1 MTLPTR
7 SAQAA
12 SLPVGR
18 RLTRAAVEFLPPMA
32 VALLIL
38 PYIIQYGKLVP
49 WQPSTIDLQVYVY
62 AVKDML
68 AGRDIFAT
76 TTPFW
81 RLYFIY
87 PPIAAILM
95 TPLAIGPYVFWQVVW
110 TGGLVW
116 AQQSVLKRC
125 GAPRGWK
132 LGLLGIAVVL
142 AVEPIRTTLGYG
154 QVNTMLMA
162 LVVADLLPD
171 RPGQRRRIPQG
182 ILIGLAAAIKLTPA
196 LFVIFMFLI
205 GKRRAAITAIISFAV
220 FTGIGAILLFGESV
234 VFFGGLSGGDTRTA
248 SPLYTGNQSLLGVFF
263 RLGDSS
269 RTTTVLGLA
278 VAGVLAV
285 LGCLVAAY
293 WWANNEKVFAVAIVG
308 ITTCLASPLS
318 WTHHYVWILPLG
330 MAVLSPGVPRWARY
344 IGGLWVVWVCI
355 CLPLAVL
362 PYAGGRERQFNF
374 LQQLVANLGPMLGV
388 ILLVGLA
395 WQLVVTTRAHALP
408 TTASR

>member
-1 MTLPTR
+1 VTLPTR
-7 SAQAA
+7 SAPVA
-12 SLPVGR
+12 SLPIGR
-18 RLTRAAVEFLPPMA
+18 RLARASVEFLPPMA
-32 VALLIL
+32 AALLIL
-38 PYIIQYGKLVP
+38 PYVIQFGKAFP
-49 WQPSTIDLQVYVY
+49 WKPSTIDLQVYVY
-62 AVKDML
+62 TVKDML
-68 AGRDIFAT
+68 AGKDIFAS

-81 RLYFIY
+81 DLYFIY

-95 TPLAIGPYVFWQVVW
+95 TPLAFGPYVFWQVVW

-132 LGLLGIAVVL
+132 LGLLGIAVLL

-154 QVNTMLMA
+154 QVNTILMA

-171 RPGQRRRIPQG
+171 PPEHQRRIPQG

-196 LFVIFMFLI
+196 LFVIFMLLI

-220 FTGIGAILLFGESV
+220 FTGIGAILVFRETV
-234 VFFGGLSGGDTRTA
+234 VFFSGLSGGDTRTA

-269 RTTTVLGLA
+269 RTTALLGLA

-285 LGCLVAAY
+285 LGCLVAAH
-293 WWANNEKVFAVAIVG
+293 WWRSDEKVFAVAIVG
-308 ITTCLASPLS
+308 LTTCLASPLS
-318 WTHHYVWILPLG
+318 WTHHYVWILPMA

-344 IGGLWVVWVCI
+344 VGGFWVIWVCV

-362 PYAGGRERQFNF
+362 PYGGGRERQFDF

-388 ILLVGLA
+388 ILLIGLA
-395 WQLVVTTRAHALP
+395 WQLAVSARSQPVP
-408 TTASR
+408 TTAN

>member
-7 SAQAA
+7 SAQDA
-12 SLPVGR
+12 SLPIRR
-18 RLTRAAVEFLPPMA
+18 RLTRAAVEFLPPMT

-38 PYIIQYGKLVP
+38 PFIIQYGRLVP

-68 AGRDIFAT
+68 AGRDIFTT

-81 RLYFIY
+81 WLFFIY

-95 TPLAIGPYVFWQVVW
+95 TPLALGPYVFWQVVW

-132 LGLLGIAVVL
+132 LGLLGIAVLL

-171 RPGQRRRIPQG
+171 RPGNRRRIPQG
-182 ILIGLAAAIKLTPA
+182 VLTGLAAAIKLTPA

-205 GKRRAAITAIISFAV
+205 GKRRAALTAIISFAA
-220 FTGIGAILLFGESV
+220 FTGIAAILLFRETV

-248 SPLYTGNQSLLGVFF
+248 SPLYTGNQSLLGVFY

-278 VAGVLAV
+278 VAGILAV
-285 LGCLVAAY
+285 LGCLIAAS
-293 WWANNEKVFAVAIVG
+293 WWRNNEKVFAVAIVG
-308 ITTCLASPLS
+308 LTTCLASPLS
-318 WTHHYVWILPLG
+318 WTHHYVWILPMG

-344 IGGLWVVWVCI
+344 VGGLWVIWVCA

-362 PYAGGRERQFNF
+362 PYAGGRERQFDF
-374 LQQLVANLGPMLGV
+374 LQQLVANLGPVLGV

-395 WQLVVTTRAHALP
+395 WQLVVTTRVEAIATP
-408 TTASR
+408 ARP

>member
-1 MTLPTR
+1 
-7 SAQAA
+7 
-12 SLPVGR
+12 
-18 RLTRAAVEFLPPMA
+18 MA

-38 PYIIQYGKLVP
+38 PYIIQFGQAIP
-49 WQPSTIDLQVYVY
+49 WEPSTIDLQVYTY
-62 AVKDML
+62 TVKDML
-68 AGRDIFAT
+68 AGKDFFAT

-81 RLYFIY
+81 DLYFIY

-95 TPLAIGPYVFWQVVW
+95 TPLAFGPYVFWQVVW

-132 LGLLGIAVVL
+132 LGLLGIAVLL

-154 QVNTMLMA
+154 QVNTILMA

-171 RPGQRRRIPQG
+171 PPEHRRRIPQG
-182 ILIGLAAAIKLTPA
+182 TLIGLAAAIKLTPA

-205 GKRRAAITAIISFAV
+205 GKRRAAITAMISFAV
-220 FTGIGAILLFGESV
+220 FTGIAAILLFRETV
-234 VFFGGLSGGDTRTA
+234 VFYGGLSGGDTRTA

-269 RTTTVLGLA
+269 RTTTLLGLA

-285 LGCLVAAY
+285 LGCLVAAH
-293 WWANNEKVFAVAIVG
+293 WWRSDEKVFAVAIVG

-318 WTHHYVWILPLG
+318 WTHHYVWILPMA

-344 IGGLWVVWVCI
+344 VGGFWVVWVCV

-362 PYAGGRERQFNF
+362 PYGGGRERQFDF

-395 WQLVVTTRAHALP
+395 WQLVVPARGQPIP
-408 TTASR
+408 TTAS

>member
-1 MTLPTR
+1 VTLLTR
-7 SAQAA
+7 SAPAG
-12 SLPVGR
+12 SLPVSQ
-18 RLTRAAVEFLPPMA
+18 RLARAAVEFLPPMA

-38 PYIIQYGKLVP
+38 PYIIKDGKAFP
-49 WQPSTIDLQVYVY
+49 WEPSTVDLQVYVY

-76 TTPFW
+76 TTPVW
-81 RLYFIY
+81 DLYFIY

-95 TPLAIGPYVFWQVVW
+95 TPLAFGPYVFWQVVW

-132 LGLLGIAVVL
+132 LGLLGVAVLL

-154 QVNTMLMA
+154 QVNTILMA

-171 RPGQRRRIPQG
+171 PPEHRRRIPQG
-182 ILIGLAAAIKLTPA
+182 ILIGLAAAIKLTPM

-220 FTGIGAILLFGESV
+220 FTGIGAILLFRETV
-234 VFFGGLSGGDTRTA
+234 VFFSGLSGGDTRTA
-248 SPLYTGNQSLLGVFF
+248 SPLYAGNQSLLGVFF

-269 RTTTVLGLA
+269 RTTTLLGLA

-285 LGCLVAAY
+285 LGCLVAAH
-293 WWANNEKVFAVAIVG
+293 WWRSDEKVFAVAIVG
-308 ITTCLASPLS
+308 LTTCLASPLS
-318 WTHHYVWILPLG
+318 WTHHYVWILPMA

-344 IGGLWVVWVCI
+344 VGGFWVVWVCI

-362 PYAGGRERQFNF
+362 PYGGGQERQYDF
-374 LQQLVANLGPMLGV
+374 LQQLVANLGPVLGV

-395 WQLVVTTRAHALP
+395 WQLVVSTRAQPIP
-408 TTASR
+408 TTVHP

>member
-1 MTLPTR
+1 MSLPTH
-7 SAQAA
+7 SAPAT
-12 SLPVGR
+12 SLSISR
-18 RLTRAAVEFLPPMA
+18 RLSRAALEFLPPFA

-38 PYIIQYGKLVP
+38 PFIIQYGKLIP

-68 AGRDIFAT
+68 AGKDIFAT

-81 RLYFIY
+81 NLYFIY

-95 TPLAIGPYVFWQVVW
+95 TPLAFGPYALWQVVW

-132 LGLLGIAVVL
+132 LGLIGIAVLL

-154 QVNTMLMA
+154 QVNTILMA
-162 LVVADLLPD
+162 LVIADLLPD
-171 RPGQRRRIPQG
+171 APGERRRIPQG
-182 ILIGLAAAIKLTPA
+182 TLIGLAAAIKLTPA
-196 LFVIFMFLI
+196 LFVIFAFLI
-205 GKRRAAITAIISFAV
+205 GKTRVAITAMISFAV
-220 FTGIGAILLFGESV
+220 FTGIGAILLFRETL

-269 RTTTVLGLA
+269 RVTALVGLA
-278 VAGVLAV
+278 VSVVLAV
-285 LGCLVAAY
+285 LGCLVAAH
-293 WWANNEKVFAVAIVG
+293 WWRHDEKVFAVAIVG
-308 ITTCLASPLS
+308 LTTCLASPLS

-344 IGGLWVVWVCI
+344 LGGFWVVWVCV

-362 PYAGGRERQFNF
+362 PYGGGRERQFDF
-374 LQQLVANLGPMLGV
+374 LQQLVANLGPIIGV
-388 ILLVGLA
+388 ILVVGLA
-395 WQLVVTTRAHALP
+395 WQLVATPRLQPAKA
-408 TTASR
+408 TAG

>member
-1 MTLPTR
+1 VSLPTS
-7 SAQAA
+7 SAPAT
-12 SLPVGR
+12 SLSISR
-18 RLTRAAVEFLPPMA
+18 RLSRAAVEFLPPFA
-32 VALLIL
+32 AALLIL
-38 PYIIQYGKLVP
+38 PYIIQYGTLIP

-62 AVKDML
+62 TVKDML
-68 AGRDIFAT
+68 AGKDIFAT

-81 RLYFIY
+81 NLYFIY

-95 TPLAIGPYVFWQVVW
+95 TPLAFGSYAFWQVVW

-132 LGLLGIAVVL
+132 LGLIGIAVVL

-171 RPGQRRRIPQG
+171 APGERRRIPQG
-182 ILIGLAAAIKLTPA
+182 TLIGLAAAIKLTPA
-196 LFVIFMFLI
+196 LFVLFAFLI
-205 GKRRAAITAIISFAV
+205 GKTRVAITALISFAV
-220 FTGIGAILLFGESV
+220 FTGIGAILLFRETL

-248 SPLYTGNQSLLGVFF
+248 SPLYAGNQSLLGVFF

-269 RTTTVLGLA
+269 RTTTLLGLA
-278 VAGVLAV
+278 VSGVLAA
-285 LGCLVAAY
+285 LGCLVAAH
-293 WWANNEKVFAVAIVG
+293 WWRNDEKVFAIALVG
-308 ITTCLASPLS
+308 LTTCLASPLS
-318 WTHHYVWILPLG
+318 WTHHYVWILPMA

-344 IGGLWVVWVCI
+344 VGGLWVIWVCV

-362 PYAGGRERQFNF
+362 PYGGGRERQFDI
-374 LQQLVANLGPMLGV
+374 LQQAVANLGPILGV
-388 ILLVGLA
+388 ILVIGLA
-395 WQLVVTTRAHALP
+395 WQLVVTTRTRPALAAAP
-408 TTASR
+408 

>member
-1 MTLPTR
+1 MSLPTS
-7 SAQAA
+7 SAPAT
-12 SLPVGR
+12 SLSISR
-18 RLTRAAVEFLPPMA
+18 RLSRAAAEFLPPFA

-38 PYIIQYGKLVP
+38 PFIIQYGKLIP

-81 RLYFIY
+81 NLYFIY

-95 TPLAIGPYVFWQVVW
+95 TPLVFGPYLFWQVVW

-132 LGLLGIAVVL
+132 LGLIGIAVLL

-154 QVNTMLMA
+154 QVNTILMA

-171 RPGQRRRIPQG
+171 APGERRRIPQG
-182 ILIGLAAAIKLTPA
+182 TLIGLAAAIKLTPA
-196 LFVIFMFLI
+196 LFVIFAFLI
-205 GKRRAAITAIISFAV
+205 GKARVAITAMISFAV
-220 FTGIGAILLFGESV
+220 FTGIGAILLFRETL

-269 RTTTVLGLA
+269 RVTALVGLA
-278 VAGVLAV
+278 VSAILAV
-285 LGCLVAAY
+285 LGCLVAAH
-293 WWANNEKVFAVAIVG
+293 WWRQDEKVFAVALVG
-308 ITTCLASPLS
+308 LTTCLASPLS
-318 WTHHYVWILPLG
+318 WTHHYVWILPMA

-344 IGGLWVVWVCI
+344 LGGFWVVWVCV

-362 PYAGGRERQFNF
+362 PYAGGRERQFDF
-374 LQQLVANLGPMLGV
+374 LQQVVADLGPIVGLILVA
-388 ILLVGLA
+388 GLA
-395 WQLVVTTRAHALP
+395 WQLVATPRLQPARA
-408 TTASR
+408 TAG

>member
-81 RLYFIY
+81 RLYYIY

-330 MAVLSPGVPRWARY
+330 MAALSPGVPRWARY

-374 LQQLVANLGPMLGV
+374 LQQLVANLGPILGV

>member
-1 MTLPTR
+1 VSLPTS
-7 SAQAA
+7 SAPAT
-12 SLPVGR
+12 SLSISR
-18 RLTRAAVEFLPPMA
+18 RLSRAAVEFLPPFA

-38 PYIIQYGKLVP
+38 PYIIQYGKLIP

-68 AGRDIFAT
+68 AGKDIFAT

-81 RLYFIY
+81 NLYFIY

-95 TPLAIGPYVFWQVVW
+95 TPLAFGPYAFWQVVW
-110 TGGLVW
+110 SGGLVW

-132 LGLLGIAVVL
+132 LGLIGIAVVL

-171 RPGQRRRIPQG
+171 APGERRRIPQG
-182 ILIGLAAAIKLTPA
+182 TLIGFAAAIKLTPA
-196 LFVIFMFLI
+196 LFVLFAFLI
-205 GKRRAAITAIISFAV
+205 GKARVAVTAMISFAV
-220 FTGIGAILLFGESV
+220 FTGIGAILLFRETL

-248 SPLYTGNQSLLGVFF
+248 SPLYAGNQSLLGLFF

-269 RTTTVLGLA
+269 RTTTLLGLA
-278 VAGVLAV
+278 VSGVLAV
-285 LGCLVAAY
+285 LGCLVAAH
-293 WWANNEKVFAVAIVG
+293 WWRNDEKVFAVALVG
-308 ITTCLASPLS
+308 LTTCLASPLS
-318 WTHHYVWILPLG
+318 WTHHYVWILPMA

-344 IGGLWVVWVCI
+344 VGGFWVAWVCL

-362 PYAGGRERQFNF
+362 PYGGGRERQFDVV
-374 LQQLVANLGPMLGV
+374 QQVVANLGPILAV
-388 ILLVGLA
+388 ILVVGLA
-395 WQLVVTTRAHALP
+395 WQLVVTTRTRTALAAAP
-408 TTASR
+408 